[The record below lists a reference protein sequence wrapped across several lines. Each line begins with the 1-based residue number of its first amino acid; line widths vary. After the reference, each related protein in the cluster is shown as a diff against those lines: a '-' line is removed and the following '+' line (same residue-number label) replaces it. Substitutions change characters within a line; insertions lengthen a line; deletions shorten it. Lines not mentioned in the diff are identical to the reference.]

1 MSGHRVYIGHLATD
15 SAERD
20 LKDLFK
26 DFGKIRDV
34 TIKNRFG
41 FVEFDDRRDAEDAVR
56 EFHGTKFMG
65 QR

>member
-1 MSGHRVYIGHLATD
+1 LATD
-15 SAERD
+15 TAERD